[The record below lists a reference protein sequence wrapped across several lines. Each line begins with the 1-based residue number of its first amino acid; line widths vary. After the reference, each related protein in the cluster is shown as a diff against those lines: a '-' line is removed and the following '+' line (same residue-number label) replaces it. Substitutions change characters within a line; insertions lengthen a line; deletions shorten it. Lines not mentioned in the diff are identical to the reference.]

1 MLQELCVCFHF
12 LVTCCSLLLPGM
24 KLKAV
29 KRKAMQQCFP
39 VPAASYPGAVAA
51 WFPLLVLSNMMMTLG
66 NGRKNVKKKN
76 HSMKRAKPSRSVALP
91 TPADDVPGVHQ
102 HGQQLIS
109 LPSPSAS
116 ASDVAALCSS
126 SPAVVDTG
134 LASEQFVGQPVQDD
148 PRVHPDRFAKALDFK
163 LADFLPFSW
172 VPRRHVKKLC

>member
-1 MLQELCVCFHF
+1 
-12 LVTCCSLLLPGM
+12 M

-39 VPAASYPGAVAA
+39 APAASDPGAVAA

-66 NGRKNVKKKN
+66 NGTKNVKKKKKN
-76 HSMKRAKPSRSVALP
+76 HSMRRAKPSRSVALP
-91 TPADDVPGVHQ
+91 TPADDVPDVHQ

-109 LPSPSAS
+109 LSAPSAS
-116 ASDVAALCSS
+116 ASDVAALSLPDLGSSS

-134 LASEQFVGQPVQDD
+134 LASERFVGQPVQDD

-172 VPRRHVKKLC
+172 VPRCHVKKLC